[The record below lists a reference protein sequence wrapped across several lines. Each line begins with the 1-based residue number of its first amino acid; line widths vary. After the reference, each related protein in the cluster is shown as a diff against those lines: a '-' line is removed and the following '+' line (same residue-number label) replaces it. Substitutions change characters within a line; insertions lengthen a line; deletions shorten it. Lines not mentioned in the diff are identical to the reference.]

1 MINERPFNYLK
12 TAWPSAWCRFAGGI
26 FSTLYEEKKKQ
37 SMNADDVLDQIK
49 AAFLK
54 KVRSKVP
61 GSILRSNPS

>member
-1 MINERPFNYLK
+1 MINERPFNYFK
-12 TAWPSAWCRFAGGI
+12 TAWPSAWVSVLQADLLDI
-26 FSTLYEEKKKQ
+26 MDEEKQ